1 MTPALLCV
9 FTSSQ
14 RVFLSKFSAH
24 ITMNAAVDSFTA
36 LMIGAFPETE
46 FRLVHKVWHIR
57 DGV

>member
-1 MTPALLCV
+1 M
-9 FTSSQ
+9 
-14 RVFLSKFSAH
+14 SKFSAH

-36 LMIGAFPETE
+36 LMIGAFHETE